1 MKKVR
6 FGLLW
11 YGVAMNVSLLE
22 TVLYILTMF
31 CVGFLEEM
39 IFRGFLF
46 NAMAKDGIKSVSYTH
61 LTLPTMAVV

>member
-1 MKKVR
+1 MKKVK

-11 YGVAMNVSLLE
+11 HGVAMNVSLLE

-39 IFRGFLF
+39 IFRGFLI
-46 NAMAKDGIKSVSYTH
+46 NNSYYI
-61 LTLPTMAVV
+61 LERIR